1 MGLGTDGRVVRR
13 APRKGAGMKL
23 ARRIAI
29 ALGSL
34 AALLM
39 AGGAHFKVS

>member
-1 MGLGTDGRVVRR
+1 
-13 APRKGAGMKL
+13 MKT

-34 AALLM
+34 LALAM
-39 AGGAHFKVS
+39 AGGAHWKIGG

>member
-1 MGLGTDGRVVRR
+1 
-13 APRKGAGMKL
+13 MKL

-29 ALGSL
+29 AFGSL

>member
-1 MGLGTDGRVVRR
+1 MR
-13 APRKGAGMKL
+13 L
-23 ARRIAI
+23 ARRVAI